1 MHLRLFDA
9 FRNCLN
15 VYLMFFRNTQ
25 TSWPCN
31 QATIYQG
38 TYILRFAKLLNQVI
52 IKNDGLNFV
61 LFFTGVLKTLQ

>member
-15 VYLMFFRNTQ
+15 VYLMFFRN
-25 TSWPCN
+25 N